1 MSEFEIEDNMP
12 IPALSGHGKYQRK
25 YPLHEMDVGQ
35 SFFVPFEGDSR
46 KHLMSLS
53 GVVTRYGKK
62 NGKIFITRTV
72 KGGAR
77 VWRVT

>member
-1 MSEFEIEDNMP
+1 
-12 IPALSGHGKYQRK
+12 
-25 YPLHEMDVGQ
+25 
-35 SFFVPFEGDSR
+35 
-46 KHLMSLS
+46 MSLS

-72 KGGAR
+72 KGGVR